1 MAYFIISHSMSV
13 IFMMQPQTHWRFL
26 HGGDFMMEAHVIR
39 QSLKKVD
46 GINWQEVAVKQSA
59 RSVGL
64 IARTP
69 QAALALEANMAPVMR
84 AMANV
89 AKQLLPIDIKS
100 APVHVA
106 SAPMTLY
113 TIPTLIV
120 AKSKGQDWSPWGGP
134 SLSEQQRAQLTD
146 IIRASIESGLKAWS
160 MDWQADGIQLIGDGR
175 PMVISAD
182 QGPRSMA
189 RLGVRFV
196 APWHIEGE
204 LFAGK
209 LTPMGCGLIKR
220 GGVVHNASTPE
231 APTQAL
237 A

>member
-1 MAYFIISHSMSV
+1 
-13 IFMMQPQTHWRFL
+13 MMQPQTHWRFL
-26 HGGDFMMEAHVIR
+26 HDGNFSLDAHTIR
-39 QSLKKVD
+39 QSLKKVH
-46 GINWQEVAVKQSA
+46 GINWLEVAVKQSA
-59 RSVGL
+59 RSVGV
-64 IARTP
+64 IALTS
-69 QAALALEANMAPVMR
+69 QAAIDLEANMASVMR
-84 AMANV
+84 AMASV
-89 AKQLLPIDIKS
+89 ANQLLPIDIKT

-120 AKSKGQDWSPWGGP
+120 AKSKGKDWSPWGERA
-134 SLSEQQRAQLTD
+134 LSDDQRNQVTD
-146 IIRASIESGLKAWS
+146 IIRSSIESELKAWS
-160 MDWQADGIQLIGDGR
+160 VDWQASGIQLIGDGL

-204 LFAGK
+204 LFVGK
-209 LTPMGCGLIKR
+209 LTPMGHGLIKR
-220 GGVVHNASTPE
+220 GGVVQHIRAPE
-231 APTQAL
+231 AATQAF